1 MLLAGL
7 SSSFVFFIQKVKSN
21 LLSSIQY
28 GTKRKSMMTKLWPR
42 NSRHKIYIM
51 WGEGC
56 TKKQTKIRK
65 KKKKKT
71 ACVCVCVCGV
81 CVSKSKIQNEKENY
95 TDPFISII
103 HGAEGSM
110 RRREITDSVNSK
122 R

>member
-1 MLLAGL
+1 
-7 SSSFVFFIQKVKSN
+7 
-21 LLSSIQY
+21 
-28 GTKRKSMMTKLWPR
+28 MMTKLWPR

-56 TKKQTKIRK
+56 TKKPTKIRK
-65 KKKKKT
+65 KKKPP
-71 ACVCVCVCGV
+71 VCVCGV